1 VVLVIILIVVL
12 AVAFTFFFRKQEA
25 YSDNPKTW
33 VEDKASG
40 VKEINVEKVTK
51 GKGYFNDINQQYDDG
66 DIVTV
71 FGYDGI
77 YDGEFFE
84 NDYLDQNG
92 KLLLE
97 ITPDLN
103 PNDGIMQG
111 IIVESVED
119 GIFIVNIFL
128 DEDWRKNFGNDINIL
143 WGKTYQNKEIFKF
156 NSISDGIYMNE
167 IIDDADRFTENY
179 DLGGIIVGNI
189 DQEDIKTG
197 NTEGVTIISLH

>member
-1 VVLVIILIVVL
+1 
-12 AVAFTFFFRKQEA
+12 
-25 YSDNPKTW
+25 
-33 VEDKASG
+33 
-40 VKEINVEKVTK
+40 
-51 GKGYFNDINQQYDDG
+51 
-66 DIVTV
+66 
-71 FGYDGI
+71 
-77 YDGEFFE
+77 
-84 NDYLDQNG
+84 
-92 KLLLE
+92 
-97 ITPDLN
+97 
-103 PNDGIMQG
+103 
-111 IIVESVED
+111 ESVED